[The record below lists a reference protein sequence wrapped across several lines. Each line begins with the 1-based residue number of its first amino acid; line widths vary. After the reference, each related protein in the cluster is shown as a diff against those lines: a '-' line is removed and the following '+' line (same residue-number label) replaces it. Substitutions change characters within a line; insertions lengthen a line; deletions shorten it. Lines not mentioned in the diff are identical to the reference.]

1 MNHSKYIQEF
11 DVSTTPLNKDE
22 LKVLEKLVEAA
33 KLIAEVYRLQ
43 LDNKE
48 KNTFYPKDATRLE
61 IEKAAQADKEIFS
74 PYTVVERNKKG
85 KLMAIP
91 YHIKYREQLIPIA
104 EKLEEAAQLSHNK
117 KFANALKVQSK
128 ALLNGSYEK
137 AQVTWMKI
145 KPYVIQIVVGPIES
159 VEDEMFF
166 VKRAYE
172 AWVGIM
178 DKDFTERALNFR
190 DAVFTTRRLSD
201 NSDKLD
207 VVDKARIRVD
217 YIVVAAG
224 HKARHQFT
232 AATLPNDL
240 EIIETYGT
248 ETTIFL
254 TSLRQAFNQRHY
266 PLFRA
271 IFESKFRESFTE
283 SDLRRGY
290 VHIVGMH
297 EIGRVL
303 LRYRFATARL
313 KEFYPVFSELA
324 YEAAAI
330 KLCGSL
336 LLKDA
341 ISQKE
346 LESILVMFL
355 TRMFDYYFERKDDP
369 TARAYVLGNAI
380 LLNSLISTGALKISS
395 DGISWPNFTKMFIA
409 ASNLADQMEK
419 ILAAGTYKETE
430 HIFKK
435 HSSLSIF
442 HQFEPAFDK
451 LKLKR

>member
-1 MNHSKYIQEF
+1 MNSKYIQEF

-22 LKVLEKLVEAA
+22 LKVLEKLIEAA
-33 KLIAEVYRLQ
+33 KLISNVYHLQ
-43 LDNKE
+43 LDNQE
-48 KNTFYPKDATRLE
+48 KGAFYPKDVTRAE
-61 IEKAAQADKEIFS
+61 IEKAALVDKEIFS
-74 PYTVVERNKKG
+74 PYTVVERNKEG
-85 KLMAIP
+85 KLVATP
-91 YHIKYREQLIPIA
+91 YHIKYREQLILVS
-104 EKLEEAAQLSHNK
+104 EKLAEAAQLSHNK
-117 KFANALKVQSK
+117 KFANALKVQVK
-128 ALLNGSYEK
+128 ALLDGSYDK
-137 AQVTWMKI
+137 AQITWMKI
-145 KPYVIQIVVGPIES
+145 KPYVIQIVIGPMEP

-178 DKDFTERALNFR
+178 DKDFTDRALNFR
-190 DAVFTTRRLSD
+190 DAVFTSRRLS
-201 NSDKLD
+201 NNGDKLD
-207 VVDKARIRVD
+207 VADKARIRVD
-217 YIVVAAG
+217 YVVVAAG
-224 HKARHQFT
+224 HKARYKFT

-240 EIIETYGT
+240 DIIEKHGT

-254 TSLRQAFNQRHY
+254 TSLRQVFNQRHY
-266 PLFRA
+266 PLFKT

-283 SDLRRGY
+283 ADLRRGY

-303 LRYRFATARL
+303 LRYRFATIRL

-355 TRMFDYYFERKDDP
+355 TRIFDYYFERKDDP

-409 ASNLADQMEK
+409 VSNLADQMEK
-419 ILAAGTYKETE
+419 ILAEGTYEETE
-430 HIFKK
+430 HILKK

-451 LKLKR
+451 LRLKR